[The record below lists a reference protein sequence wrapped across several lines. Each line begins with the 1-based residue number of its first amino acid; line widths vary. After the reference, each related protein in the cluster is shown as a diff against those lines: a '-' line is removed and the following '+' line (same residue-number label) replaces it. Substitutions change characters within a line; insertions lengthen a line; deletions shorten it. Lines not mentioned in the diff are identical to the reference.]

1 VLFSEEWS
9 GPERSSLVRLPAV
22 RNQSGDMTPQMM
34 VLCATIA
41 GPGTF
46 SEVQKRLVAM
56 WPAADFD
63 SNAAHGN
70 LPSLAEKGLLEI
82 VERGERK
89 AEDLYAINDK
99 GWAHIRKWVASWP
112 PDPALREPIPAKTS
126 LARLD
131 QLPLLIEMDRA
142 QAERC
147 RAASDAAQAKLL
159 SEERLREK
167 RPPRNP
173 SEEFNAAIRVAQ
185 LKHETLAW
193 GDIAAQLDNHADD
206 LEMILEQFSERQAGG
221 EGV

>member
-1 VLFSEEWS
+1 VCPREWS
-9 GPERSSLVRLPAV
+9 GPDNSALVRLPAM
-22 RNQSGDMTPQMM
+22 RNQAGDMTPQMM

-63 SNAAHGN
+63 SNAAHSN
-70 LPSLAEKGLLEI
+70 LPSLAEKGFLEI
-82 VERGERK
+82 VERGEGK
-89 AEDLYAINDK
+89 SKDVYAINDS
-99 GWAHIRKWVASWP
+99 GWARIRKWVASWP

-159 SEERLREK
+159 AEERLREK
-167 RPPRNP
+167 RPPRNS
-173 SEEFNAAIRVAQ
+173 SEEYNSAIWVAQ

-193 GDIAAQLDNHADD
+193 ADVAVQLDNHADD
-206 LEMILEQFSERQAGG
+206 LEMVFQRFSESQVGD